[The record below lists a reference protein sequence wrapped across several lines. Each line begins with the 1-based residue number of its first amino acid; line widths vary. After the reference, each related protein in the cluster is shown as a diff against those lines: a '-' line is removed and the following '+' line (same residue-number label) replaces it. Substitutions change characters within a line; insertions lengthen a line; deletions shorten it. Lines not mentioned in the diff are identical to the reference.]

1 MEIGADIFAA
11 MKKLIFLGACLVAL
25 TSQPVLAQTDG
36 ADVVVIVQTYPIAGG
51 TRVLVSRS
59 AGNTEQIDFKSG
71 GKNQAQEAEGYQQ
84 LFAKL
89 YQEGY
94 SLTSTFSPGSMAAS
108 TLVFTKKK

>member
-1 MEIGADIFAA
+1 
-11 MKKLIFLGACLVAL
+11 MKKLIFFAACLVAL
-25 TSQPVLAQTDG
+25 TSQPAIAQTGG
-36 ADVVVIVQTYPIAGG
+36 ADVVVVVQTYPIAGG

-71 GKNQAQEAEGYQQ
+71 GKNQAQESEGYQQ
-84 LFAKL
+84 VFTKL

-94 SLTSTFSPGSMAAS
+94 TLTSTFSPGSMMAS